1 MCTYYYL
8 HHHHLAPCARPVDIV
23 VSYAYCQD
31 ATDVCYPEHATAA
44 AAGGL
49 SNSQQQQQQQQ
60 QPCQKLYF
68 DPAQSVL
75 DYSDPCA
82 SGGCLA
88 SPECASGACRLED
101 LGGRWMCCACRR
113 RGNRFRWCRH
123 PKRKSPD
130 TFCYHTC
137 CHNCT
142 RDPATGDGDGDGG
155 GDAAAAATSSSSRRR

>member
-8 HHHHLAPCARPVDIV
+8 HHHHLVPCTRPVDMV

-31 ATDVCYPEHATAA
+31 ATDVSHTAQTA
-44 AAGGL
+44 VIGDSS
-49 SNSQQQQQQQQ
+49 SNHQQQQR
-60 QPCQKLYF
+60 QPCQRLCF
-68 DPAQSVL
+68 DPAQPVL

-101 LGGRWMCCACRR
+101 LGGRWTCCACGRG
-113 RGNRFRWCRH
+113 GNRFRWCRH
-123 PKRKSPD
+123 PKRRSPD

-142 RDPATGDGDGDGG
+142 RDPSAGDGG
-155 GDAAAAATSSSSRRR
+155 GGDGGDASTGSSSSSSRRR